1 MYIYIYISMCVHIYI
16 HMYVHKKTFI
26 YMYGALDLYTASSVS
41 PRRVLHQTRHNLF
54 DKAYAYT
61 YIMTHYM
68 CGRTQSQM

>member
-1 MYIYIYISMCVHIYI
+1 MCVHIYI

-41 PRRVLHQTRHNLF
+41 PRRVLHQARHHFF

-68 CGRTQSQM
+68 CGRTQAQV